1 MGRSALVTGRP
12 NRPRGFSA
20 YGAAFI
26 VLTFSLLPVISVSAS
41 TTSSRPSAPRV
52 VRALAGDV
60 SAEVTFQPP
69 ASNGIDQITLYN
81 VEVYPTRRIYVC
93 RLTVCKVRGLT
104 NGDTYFFKVAAVN
117 KIGTGPSSLSS
128 NKVTPHISRAKV
140 TFLPNGGA
148 GSMANEAQNYSVA
161 TDLRPNDFTLTGYT
175 FTGWNTAANGSGVAY
190 ADNAPYAFT
199 ANATLYAQWTIN
211 SYSVTFNA
219 SGGSGT
225 MANETESYN
234 VATNLTL
241 NVFSNTGHTFSG
253 WNTLANGT
261 GVPYA
266 DNAPY
271 AFTANATLY
280 AQWTINSY
288 AVTFDT
294 NFPYA
299 SGGSG
304 TMANETENYLVATDL
319 TANTLTDTG
328 YTFSGWNTAAN
339 GAGVSYADNASY
351 AFTASTT
358 LYAQWSANT
367 DTVTFNSNFPL
378 AASGTGSMGIESFT
392 SGTAR
397 ALTANVFAVTGYTFR
412 GWNTAAHGPGTAYT
426 DGAVTAIYANTAL
439 YAQWT
444 INSYTV
450 TFDTNFPQAAGGSG
464 TMANETENYNV
475 TTSLTANAF
484 AFTGYT
490 FNGWNTAADDSGA
503 YYTNNATWV
512 FTANITLYA
521 QWLVIPSPPAP
532 GSQSTN
538 WSGYVLNGS
547 SAIFTE
553 VSGSWQVPVLN
564 CADLPTSDS
573 STWVG
578 TGGTGGQ
585 VLLQTGTE
593 NSCAG
598 GTQSEVGWYEL
609 YPSTPNQEV
618 DFPIF
623 HFPVNPGDSMSA
635 AVTDSNGQWE
645 TILEDLTSG
654 LKGVFEVGVGWEIE
668 SISNNT
674 PVGGF
679 HATAS
684 NQTFSGATVAE
695 WIMEDPEDGSGNLLP
710 FANFGTVTFTNLGTD
725 LGVPTLP
732 SSDSYKI
739 VQGTFTLSVPTQVA
753 GNSFSCNYTGP

>member
-117 KIGTGPSSLSS
+117 KFGTGPSSLSS

-211 SYSVTFNA
+211 
-219 SGGSGT
+219 
-225 MANETESYN
+225 
-234 VATNLTL
+234 
-241 NVFSNTGHTFSG
+241 
-253 WNTLANGT
+253 
-261 GVPYA
+261 
-266 DNAPY
+266 
-271 AFTANATLY
+271 
-280 AQWTINSY
+280 
-288 AVTFDT
+288 FDT